1 MEKLIEDGVWTH
13 RPNEKLPVEF
23 TEMSDAAKENY
34 IFKILQ
40 LTEED
45 RSTYEKVILRIF
57 EKEKEFRNKNVRTLD
72 ADLPI
77 PIKENTNIDANIPD
91 EIELIKNIPNLTKE
105 QIEEELDDFF
115 WLDYTNWKFDLY
127 QCKIE
132 NFVNSTKNEF
142 KYTNYIIGLLTTYKS
157 M

>member
-1 MEKLIEDGVWTH
+1 MEKLIEDGVWNY
-13 RPNEKLPVEF
+13 RPTEKLPVEF

-34 IFKILQ
+34 VFKILQ
-40 LTEED
+40 LSEED
-45 RSTYEKVILRIF
+45 RSTYEKVILRIY
-57 EKEKEFRNKNVRTLD
+57 EKEKDFRSKNVRTID

-77 PIKENTNIDANIPD
+77 PKKEKKNIDANIPD

-105 QIEEELDDFF
+105 QIEEELDNFF
-115 WLDYTNWKFDLY
+115 WLDYSNWKFDLY

-132 NFVNSTKNEF
+132 NFINSTKNEF
-142 KYTNYIIGLLTTYKS
+142 TYTNYIIGLLTTYKS